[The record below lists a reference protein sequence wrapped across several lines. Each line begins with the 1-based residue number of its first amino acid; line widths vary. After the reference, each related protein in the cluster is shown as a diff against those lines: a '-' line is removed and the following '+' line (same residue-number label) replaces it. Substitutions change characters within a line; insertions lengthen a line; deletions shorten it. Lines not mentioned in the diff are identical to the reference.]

1 MQQPSPQSQCC
12 FAARPFPLGVA
23 QDVIATQVSAS
34 ADYTCAVTL
43 RDTVVCWG
51 ALPSRTIGHQSWA
64 GVAQVSAGV
73 VAICAVTRD
82 GALLCTGACEHVLRA
97 AAA

>member
-1 MQQPSPQSQCC
+1 
-12 FAARPFPLGVA
+12 
-23 QDVIATQVSAS
+23 VSAS
-34 ADYTCAVTL
+34 ADYTCAVTV

-51 ALPSRTIGHQSWA
+51 ALPSRTIGYQTWT

-82 GALLCTGACEHVLRA
+82 GALRCTGARA
-97 AAA
+97 AGIATTGVHTPALLSVLAPSSLVHMPIFL